1 MLRRSRSKAAPIL
14 AAAAV
19 ALAPTLAGCGGGPP
33 AAEGVAPEAAS
44 RLAVGLKSKDP
55 GVRCQAAISLSR
67 MGPAA
72 REAVPAL
79 AAALKDRE
87 PSVRAAAAQA
97 LGAVGPDAA
106 SARPALEA
114 LAKQATTRQVATEAL
129 EKIGR

>member
-1 MLRRSRSKAAPIL
+1 MTRSRSTAALPLIL
-14 AAAAV
+14 T
-19 ALAPTLAGCGGGPP
+19 LALAGCGAPP
-33 AAEGVAPEAAS
+33 AAEGVSPEAVP
-44 RLAVGLKSKDP
+44 RLAAGLKSKDP
-55 GVRCQAAISLSR
+55 EARCRAAISLSR

-72 REAVPAL
+72 KEAVPAL

-114 LAKQATTRQVATEAL
+114 LAKQAATRQVAAEAL
-129 EKIGR
+129 ERIGR